1 MRPEQ
6 TAGITGVEPELVRRA
21 ARMYAKGRRGM
32 VLWGMG
38 ITQHLKGVDGALAM
52 ANLSLLTGHVG
63 RPGTGIMPLR
73 GQCNVQGAS
82 DMQGLDNALPGYH
95 SIGDPAARAKF
106 EQAWGIELPR
116 NSYLTIVEME
126 SAAAAGDIRAMYIM
140 GDNPMVASPDTSH
153 G

>member
-1 MRPEQ
+1 
-6 TAGITGVEPELVRRA
+6 
-21 ARMYAKGRRGM
+21 M

-52 ANLSLLTGHVG
+52 ANLSLLTGQIG

-116 NSYLTIVEME
+116 NNYLTIVEME
-126 SAAAAGDIRAMYIM
+126 SGRGSRRHPRD
-140 GDNPMVASPDTSH
+140 VHH
-153 G
+153 GRQPHGRQPGYHHG